1 MDDPALLLP
10 RIAPDASVVITTHNE
25 AGQIRATLAALR
37 ADPWVATGR
46 AEVILV
52 DDRSTDGTL
61 MEAAQAGLAGLR
73 VLHAPALAPDRGS
86 GLTTRQRAL
95 DVGFR
100 GARAPVILTLDA
112 DSTLPDGWI
121 ARMAGPVLAG
131 EVDAMAG
138 PVGFRPLN
146 GPVALW
152 QSCDAAHYAGVANL
166 LAATGLPSGVF
177 FGNFAFRAGL
187 YDEMGGFEQI
197 GRALTEDLAFAR
209 AIARSGGKI
218 AFAGAQNR
226 VDVRAAPG
234 LWPLVARTQRVAS
247 GPASLLAA
255 VLVLWPLSLLAVA
268 IAVAVGLL
276 SPLLLILR
284 ALAGVLLLWA
294 ALARNHPDPRLFAF
308 APLYEPGVF
317 VLALLVT
324 AQRLRYGRRIRWGGQ
339 DYG

>member
-1 MDDPALLLP
+1 MADPAPLLP
-10 RIAPDASVVITTHNE
+10 RTAPDVSVVITTHNE
-25 AGQIRATLAALR
+25 AGQIGATLCALR
-37 ADPWVATGR
+37 ADPWVKEGR

-61 MEAAQAGLAGLR
+61 IEAAQAGLAGLR
-73 VLHAPALAPDRGS
+73 MLHAPAFPPDPES
-86 GLTTRQRAL
+86 GLTTRQWAL
-95 DVGFR
+95 DIGFR
-100 GARAPVILTLDA
+100 AARGRVILTLDA
-112 DSTLPDGWI
+112 DSTLPHGWI
-121 ARMAGPVLAG
+121 ARMAGQVLAG

-138 PVGFRPLN
+138 PVGFRPLT

-152 QSCDAAHYAGVANL
+152 QSCDAAHYAAVAGL
-166 LAATGLPSGVF
+166 LAVAGLPSGVF

-187 YDEMGGFEQI
+187 YAEVGGFEQI

-218 AFAGAQNR
+218 AFAGGQSR

-234 LWPLVARTQRVAS
+234 LWPLVARTRRVAS
-247 GPASLLAA
+247 GPVSLLAA
-255 VLVLWPLSLLAVA
+255 VLTLWPLSLLVLA
-268 IAVAVGLL
+268 IATAVGLL

-294 ALARNHPDPRLFAF
+294 ALARSNSDPRLFAF

-324 AQRLRYGRRIRWGGQ
+324 GQRLRYGRRIRWGGQ